1 MLEEAENENGR
12 RQLLAKIGQLS
23 GEQVITI
30 PGTNYVA
37 ANVVRKT
44 DSDRIILHFVNY
56 NTPLKN
62 VRVSVN
68 LDGVL
73 KQIDNKRI
81 KVLSPD
87 GGAKAIEV
95 LSVRGAKVEF
105 VLPELDVT
113 SVRHCVRQTPHP
125 QFRLACSCCRNLEL
139 RSK

>member
-1 MLEEAENENGR
+1 
-12 RQLLAKIGQLS
+12 
-23 GEQVITI
+23 
-30 PGTNYVA
+30 
-37 ANVVRKT
+37 
-44 DSDRIILHFVNY
+44 LHFVNY

-81 KVLSPD
+81 RVLSPD

-105 VLPELDVT
+105 VLPELDVYD
-113 SVRHCVRQTPHP
+113 VVVI
-125 QFRLACSCCRNLEL
+125 N
-139 RSK
+139 